1 MLNRIID
8 LSVRFRWLVIGLAVV
23 LALFGTRELL
33 RLPID
38 AVPDITNRQVQITT
52 VAPALGP
59 EEVER
64 QVTFP
69 LETTLAGLP
78 GLIETRSLSRHGFS
92 QITAVFTD
100 ATDIYFARNLVNER
114 VQAAREDL
122 PGGLSPSM
130 GPVVTGLGEVYIW
143 TLEFADTPARTGA
156 LYVTPEGERLTSDEE
171 KATYLRTVQDWIV
184 APQLRTVPGVAGVD
198 VLGGYVKE
206 YAVHPN
212 PALLAAYGVGLVQLV
227 EALEHANRIAG
238 AGYVNRAGEAYIVRA
253 DARLKS
259 LDDLAQTPILNQGGR
274 VIRVADV
281 ATVEI
286 GRTPRLG
293 SASADGR
300 ETVIGTALMLQG
312 ENSREVA
319 QRVGQRIREMEASLP
334 PGVVI
339 RPALDRTELV
349 EATIK
354 TVEHNLLLGALLV
367 IAVLFLALG
376 NARAALITALVIP
389 LSFLFAASAMNRFGI
404 SANLL
409 SLGALDFGLIVDGAV
424 VVIENTLRRLSLKR
438 DEAGRP
444 LTLSERL
451 SVAAGAAREMA
462 RPAAFGQ
469 AIILLVYAP
478 LLMFEGV
485 EGKMFGPMAAT
496 VMLALLAA
504 FVLSFTFV
512 PAMAALLVREPK
524 TDHQETR
531 LTRAAKA
538 RYRPLLVAAMARPR
552 AVMIGAG
559 IALLLGA
566 VTFMALGREFV
577 PELDEGDVLVQALRV
592 PSTSLEQSQA
602 MQFQVERA
610 LMALPE
616 VERVFTRTGTAEVA
630 SDPMPPSI
638 SDTFVILKDRS
649 AWPDPGLDKAA
660 LVDRMEESLSSLLGN
675 NYEFTQPI
683 EMRFNELIAGVRSDV
698 AVMVYGDDFAA
709 MTRTAEQVAGV
720 LRQID
725 GAADVRVE
733 QVSGQPTITASVDRT
748 VAAAQGVH
756 ASDAADAL
764 AIAFAGRSA
773 GQVLEGD
780 RRFDVVVRLGDTLR
794 NDPTVMEQLPVVPE
808 DAATGAATVPLSA
821 VARFDIAD
829 GPNQISRSN
838 GKRRMIVQANV
849 RGRDLGSFVAEAQA
863 RVGEEVQPPAGGWL
877 DWGGQFENLQR
888 ASARLGLIVP
898 IVFLTIG
905 GLLFWA
911 LRSVKDA
918 ALVFAGV
925 PLALVGGALALG
937 LRGMPFSISAAVG
950 FIAVSGVATLNGLV
964 LMQAIQE
971 RLAHGATPSEA
982 ALEGAVDRMRA
993 VITTAL
999 VAVLGFV
1006 PMGFATGAGAEVQ
1019 KPLAT
1024 VVIGGLTTATL
1035 LTLVVLPVL
1044 MAHWGRQRKGLA
1056 ADGAAKGL
1064 QVDASTGAAQELGRG
1079 IGVE

>member
-1 MLNRIID
+1 MLDRIID
-8 LSVRFRWLVIGLAVV
+8 SSVRFRWFVVGLAVV
-23 LALFGTRELL
+23 LAILGGRELL

-69 LETTLAGLP
+69 LETELAGLP
-78 GLIETRSLSRHGFS
+78 GLVETRSLSRHGFS
-92 QITAVFTD
+92 QVTAVFTD
-100 ATDIYFARNLVNER
+100 RTDIYFARNLVNER

-122 PGGLSPSM
+122 PEGLSPSM

-143 TLEFADTPARTGA
+143 TLDFTGA
-156 LYVTPEGERLTSDEE
+156 AARSGVPYVTAEGERLVTDAE

-184 APQLRTVPGVAGVD
+184 APQLKTVPGVAGVD

-206 YAVHPN
+206 YAVHPD
-212 PALLAAYGVGLVQLV
+212 PGRLAAYGVGLVQLV

-259 LDDLAQTPILNQGGR
+259 LEDLAQTPILNRGGQ
-274 VIRVADV
+274 VIRVSDV

-286 GRTPRLG
+286 GRAPRLG

-300 ETVIGTALMLQG
+300 ETVVGTALMLQG

-319 QRVGQRIREMEASLP
+319 HRVGERLESIKASLP
-334 PGVVI
+334 PGVVL
-339 RPALDRTELV
+339 RPELDRTDLV
-349 EATIK
+349 EATIR
-354 TVEHNLLLGALLV
+354 TVEHNLALGALLV
-367 IAVLFLALG
+367 VAVLFLALG
-376 NARAALITALVIP
+376 AVRAAVITALVIP

-424 VVIENTLRRLSLKR
+424 VVIENTMRRLGLRRS
-438 DEAGRP
+438 EAGRA
-444 LTLSERL
+444 LTAAERL
-451 SVAAGAAREMA
+451 SVAAASAREMA

-496 VMLALLAA
+496 VMLALGAA

-512 PAMAALLVREPK
+512 PAMAALIVREPK
-524 TDHQETR
+524 ADHEETR
-531 LTRAAKA
+531 LTRAARA
-538 RYRPLLVAAMARPR
+538 RYAPLLAAAIARPR
-552 AVMIGAG
+552 IVMAGAG
-559 IALLLGA
+559 VALLAGLA
-566 VTFMALGREFV
+566 AFLMLGREFV
-577 PELDEGDVLVQALRV
+577 PELDEGDILVQALRV

-602 MQFQVERA
+602 MQFRVETTLKA
-610 LMALPE
+610 MPE
-616 VERVFTRTGTAEVA
+616 VARVFTRTGTAEVA

-638 SDTFVILKDRS
+638 SDTFVILRDRED
-649 AWPDPGLDKAA
+649 WPDPA
-660 LVDRMEESLSSLLGN
+660 LTRSELVARMERRLSTLLGAS
-675 NYEFTQPI
+675 YEFTQPI

-698 AVMVYGDDFAA
+698 AVMIYGDDFPA
-709 MTRTAEQVAGV
+709 MDRTARQVAAV
-720 LRQID
+720 LNGIE

-733 QVSGQPTITASVDRT
+733 QISGQPTITASVDRT
-748 VAAAQGVH
+748 VAAAHGVH

-764 AIAFAGRSA
+764 AIALAGRAA
-773 GQVLEGD
+773 GQVNEGD
-780 RRFDVVVRLGDTLR
+780 RRFDVVVRLGQDLR
-794 NDPTVMEQLPVVPE
+794 NDPIAMEQLPVMSE
-808 DAATGAATVPLSA
+808 NAEAGAPTVPLSS
-821 VARFDIAD
+821 VARFDVAE

-849 RGRDLGSFVAEAQA
+849 RGRDLGGFVAEAQA
-863 RVGEEVQPPAGGWL
+863 RVAEQVQPPPSGWIE
-877 DWGGQFENLQR
+877 WGGQFENLQR

-898 IVFLTIG
+898 LVFLTIG
-905 GLLFWA
+905 GLLWMA
-911 LRSVKDA
+911 LGSWRDA
-918 ALVFAGV
+918 VLVFAGV
-925 PLALVGGALALG
+925 PLALVGGALALA
-937 LRGMPFSISAAVG
+937 LRGMPLSISAAVG

-964 LMQAIQE
+964 LMQAIRQRTAGGVE
-971 RLAHGATPSEA
+971 PARA
-982 ALEGAVDRMRA
+982 ALDGAVSRLRA
-993 VITTAL
+993 VLTTAL

-1006 PMGFATGAGAEVQ
+1006 PMAFAAGAGAEVQ

-1035 LTLVVLPVL
+1035 LTLIVLPVL
-1044 MAHWGRQRKGLA
+1044 A
-1056 ADGAAKGL
+1056 AAWWRRSPPA
-1064 QVDASTGAAQELGRG
+1064 
-1079 IGVE
+1079 

>member
-8 LSVRFRWLVIGLAVV
+8 ASVRFRWLVVGLAVT
-23 LALFGTRELL
+23 LAILGARELVQ
-33 RLPID
+33 LPID

-59 EEVER
+59 EEVES

-69 LETTLAGLP
+69 LETALAGLP
-78 GLIETRSLSRHGFS
+78 GLTETRSLSRHGFS

-114 VQAAREDL
+114 LQAARQDL
-122 PGGLSPSM
+122 PAGLSPSM

-143 TLEFADTPARTGA
+143 TLELTGPAARPGGV
-156 LYVTPEGERLTSDEE
+156 YVTPEGERLVTDQE

-184 APQLRTVPGVAGVD
+184 APQLKTVQGVAGVD

-206 YAVHPN
+206 YAVHPD
-212 PALLAAYGVGLVQLV
+212 PSRLAAYGVGMVQLV

-259 LDDLAQTPILNQGGR
+259 LNDLAQTPILNRGGQ
-274 VIRVADV
+274 VIRVSDV
-281 ATVEI
+281 AKVEI
-286 GRTPRLG
+286 GRAPRLG

-300 ETVIGTALMLQG
+300 ETVVGTALMLQG
-312 ENSREVA
+312 ENSRDVA
-319 QRVGQRIREMEASLP
+319 HRVGERLKAIAPSLP
-334 PGVVI
+334 PGVNL
-339 RPALDRTELV
+339 RPELDGTELV
-349 EATIK
+349 EATIR

-367 IAVLFLALG
+367 IAVLFFALG
-376 NARAALITALVIP
+376 NVRAAIITALVIP
-389 LSFLFAASAMNRFGI
+389 LSFLFAASVMNRLGI

-424 VVIENTLRRLSLKR
+424 VVIENTLRRLGLKR
-438 DEAGRP
+438 TEVDRP
-444 LTLSERL
+444 LTVAERL
-451 SVAAGAAREMA
+451 SVAAASAREMA

-496 VMLALLAA
+496 VMLALAAA

-524 TDHQETR
+524 SDHEETR

-538 RYRPLLVAAMARPR
+538 RYQPLLERAIARPR
-552 AVMIGAG
+552 LVLTGAG
-559 IALLLGA
+559 IALLAGVIA
-566 VTFMALGREFV
+566 FMTLGREFV
-577 PELDEGDVLVQALRV
+577 PQLDEGDVLVQALRV
-592 PSTSLEQSQA
+592 PSTSLEQSQD
-602 MQFQVERA
+602 MQFQVERTLKA
-610 LMALPE
+610 MPQ

-638 SDTFVILKDRS
+638 SDTFVILKDRGD
-649 AWPDPGLDKAA
+649 WPEPRLAKAD
-660 LVDRMEESLSSLLGN
+660 LVAQMETRLSTLLGN

-698 AVMVYGDDFAA
+698 AVMIYGDDFAA
-709 MTRTAEQVAGV
+709 MDRTAQHVAGV
-720 LRQID
+720 LNGIE

-764 AIAFAGRSA
+764 AIAFAGRAA
-773 GQVLEGD
+773 GQINEGD
-780 RRFDVVVRLGDTLR
+780 RRFDVVVRLDDALR
-794 NDPTVMEQLPVVPE
+794 ADPTVMEQLPVMPE
-808 DAATGAATVPLSA
+808 NAQAGAPTVPLSS
-821 VARFDIAD
+821 VARFDVAE
-829 GPNQISRSN
+829 GPNQISRAD

-849 RGRDLGSFVAEAQA
+849 RGRDLGGFVAEAQGKVDA
-863 RVGEEVQPPAGGWL
+863 QVQPPPAGWI

-888 ASARLGLIVP
+888 ASARLALILP
-898 IVFLTIG
+898 IVFLII
-905 GLLFWA
+905 GLLLVLA
-911 LRSVKDA
+911 LRSWKDA

-925 PLALVGGALALG
+925 PLALVGGALALA
-937 LRGMPFSISAAVG
+937 LRGMPLSISAAVG

-964 LMQAIQE
+964 LMQAIRQ
-971 RLAHGATPSEA
+971 RLTDGDPPAEA
-982 ALEGAVDRMRA
+982 ALHGAVSRLRA
-993 VITTAL
+993 VLTTAL

-1006 PMGFATGAGAEVQ
+1006 PMAFAAGAGAEVQ

-1035 LTLVVLPVL
+1035 LTLIVLPVL
-1044 MAHWGRQRKGLA
+1044 TARWRASSGR
-1056 ADGAAKGL
+1056 
-1064 QVDASTGAAQELGRG
+1064 E
-1079 IGVE
+1079 

>member
-1 MLNRIID
+1 MLDRLID
-8 LSVRFRWLVIGLAVV
+8 ASVRFRWLVIGLAVV
-23 LALFGTRELL
+23 AALFGARELL

-69 LETTLAGLP
+69 LETALAGVP
-78 GLIETRSLSRHGFS
+78 GLTETRSLSRHGFS

-100 ATDIYFARNLVNER
+100 ETGIYFARSLVNER
-114 VQAAREDL
+114 LQGAREDL
-122 PGGLSPSM
+122 PAGLSPSM

-143 TLEFADTPARTGA
+143 TLELTGPGARPGA
-156 LYVTPEGERLTSDEE
+156 VVITPEGERLVTDQD
-171 KATYLRTVQDWIV
+171 KATWLRTLQDWIV
-184 APQLRTVPGVAGVD
+184 APQLKTVPGVAGVD

-206 YAVHPN
+206 YAVHPD
-212 PALLAAYGVGLVQLV
+212 PGRLAAYGVGLVQLV

-259 LDDLAQTPILNQGGR
+259 LEDLAQTPILNRGGQ
-274 VIRVADV
+274 VIRVSDV

-286 GRTPRLG
+286 GRAPRLG

-300 ETVIGTALMLQG
+300 ETVVGTALMLQG

-319 QRVGQRIREMEASLP
+319 HRVGVRLKEIQASLP
-334 PGVVI
+334 PGV
-339 RPALDRTELV
+339 RLRAELDRTELV
-349 EATIK
+349 EATIR
-354 TVEHNLLLGALLV
+354 TVEHNLALGALLV
-367 IAVLFLALG
+367 VAVLFFALG
-376 NARAALITALVIP
+376 NVRAAFITALVIP

-424 VVIENTLRRLSLKR
+424 VVIENTLRRLGLKR
-438 DEAGRP
+438 EAAGRP
-444 LTLSERL
+444 LTVAERL
-451 SVAAGAAREMA
+451 DVAAAAAREMA

-469 AIILLVYAP
+469 LIILLVYAP

-496 VMLALLAA
+496 VMLALGAA

-524 TDHQETR
+524 VGHQDTP
-531 LTRAAKA
+531 LIRAAKA
-538 RYRPLLVAAMARPR
+538 RYAPLLERAIARPR
-552 AVMIGAG
+552 MVLAGAG
-559 IALLLGA
+559 VALLAGLIA
-566 VTFMALGREFV
+566 FLTLGREFV
-577 PELDEGDVLVQALRV
+577 PQLDEGDVLVQALRV

-602 MQFQVERA
+602 MQFRVETT
-610 LMALPE
+610 LKGLPE

-638 SDTFVILKDRS
+638 SDTFVILKDRRD
-649 AWPDPGLDKAA
+649 WPEPGLPKAELVEKMETA
-660 LVDRMEESLSSLLGN
+660 LSPLLGN
-675 NYEFTQPI
+675 SYEFTQPI
-683 EMRFNELIAGVRSDV
+683 QMRFNELIAGVRSDV
-698 AVMVYGDDFAA
+698 AVIVYGDDFAA
-709 MTRTAEQVAGV
+709 MERTARQVATV
-720 LRQID
+720 LNDIE

-733 QVSGQPTITASVDRT
+733 QVSGQPTITATVDRT

-764 AIAFAGRSA
+764 AIALAGRSA
-773 GQVLEGD
+773 GQINEGD
-780 RRFDVVVRLGDTLR
+780 RRFDVVVRLGDAFR
-794 NDPTVMEQLPVVPE
+794 NDPAIMEQLPVMPE
-808 DAATGAATVPLSA
+808 NAEAGAPTIPLSA
-821 VARFDIAD
+821 VARFDVAE
-829 GPNQISRSN
+829 GPNQISRSD

-863 RVGEEVQPPAGGWL
+863 KVAAEVKAPPSGWI
-877 DWGGQFENLQR
+877 DWGGQYENLQR
-888 ASARLGLIVP
+888 ASARLALIVP
-898 IVFLTIG
+898 IVFLTIA
-905 GLLFWA
+905 GLLALA
-911 LRSVKDA
+911 LRSWKDA

-925 PLALVGGALALG
+925 PLALVGGALTLA
-937 LRGMPFSISAAVG
+937 LRGMPLSISAAVG

-964 LMQAIQE
+964 LMQAIRE
-971 RLAHGATPSEA
+971 RSAAGLEPARAAVEGATA
-982 ALEGAVDRMRA
+982 RLRA
-993 VITTAL
+993 VLTTAL

-1006 PMGFATGAGAEVQ
+1006 PMAFASGAGAEVQ

-1035 LTLVVLPVL
+1035 LTLLVLPVL
-1044 MAHWGRQRKGLA
+1044 VALAGRREGEA
-1056 ADGAAKGL
+1056 AP
-1064 QVDASTGAAQELGRG
+1064 
-1079 IGVE
+1079 

>member
-1 MLNRIID
+1 MLDRIIGAA
-8 LSVRFRWLVIGLAVV
+8 VRHRWLVVGLALILAV
-23 LALFGTRELL
+23 LGTRELM

-38 AVPDITNRQVQITT
+38 AVPDITNRQVQVTT
-52 VAPALGP
+52 VAPAMGP
-59 EEVER
+59 EEVES

-69 LETTLAGLP
+69 LETALAGLP
-78 GLIETRSLSRHGFS
+78 GLTETRSLSRHGFS

-100 ATDIYFARNLVNER
+100 STDIYFARNLINER
-114 VQAAREDL
+114 IQSAREDL
-122 PGGLSPSM
+122 PQGLSPSM

-143 TLEFADTPARTGA
+143 TLELTGPAARTGA
-156 LYVTPEGERLTSDEE
+156 PYVTPEGERLVTDAE
-171 KATYLRTVQDWIV
+171 KATYLRTVQDWLV
-184 APQLRTVPGVAGVD
+184 APQLKTVPGVAGVD
-198 VLGGYVKE
+198 LLGGYVKE
-206 YAVHPN
+206 YAVHPD
-212 PALLAAYGVGLVQLV
+212 PGRLAAYGVGLVQLV

-238 AGYVNRAGEAYIVRA
+238 AGYINRAGEAYIVRA

-259 LDDLAQTPILNQGGR
+259 LEDLAQTPILNRGGQ
-274 VIRVADV
+274 VIRVSDV

-286 GRTPRLG
+286 GRAPRLG

-300 ETVIGTALMLQG
+300 ETVVGTALMLQG

-319 QRVGQRIREMEASLP
+319 HRVGQRLKEIQSSMP
-334 PGVVI
+334 PGVRL
-339 RPALDRTELV
+339 RPELDRTDLV
-349 EATIK
+349 EATIR
-354 TVEHNLLLGALLV
+354 TVEHNLALGALLV
-367 IAVLFLALG
+367 IAVLFFALG
-376 NARAALITALVIP
+376 NVRAAIITALIIP

-424 VVIENTLRRLSLKR
+424 VVIENTLRRLGLKR
-438 DEAGRP
+438 EETGRA
-444 LTLSERL
+444 LNAAERL
-451 SVAAGAAREMA
+451 SVAADAAREMA

-469 AIILLVYAP
+469 AIIMLVYAP

-512 PAMAALLVREPK
+512 PAMAALLVKEPK
-524 TDHQETR
+524 TDHEETR

-538 RYRPLLVAAMARPR
+538 RYAPLLAAALARPR
-552 AVMIGAG
+552 AVLIGAG
-559 IALLLGA
+559 LTLLAGGVAFATLGQ
-566 VTFMALGREFV
+566 EFV
-577 PELDEGDVLVQALRV
+577 PQLDEGDVLVQALRV

-602 MQFQVERA
+602 MQFRVETTLKA
-610 LMALPE
+610 MPE

-638 SDTFVILKDRS
+638 SDTFVMLKDRRD
-649 AWPDPGLDKAA
+649 WPNPGEAKAA
-660 LVDRMEESLSSLLGN
+660 VVERMEERLGVLLGN
-675 NYEFTQPI
+675 NYEFTQPVQ
-683 EMRFNELIAGVRSDV
+683 MRFNELIAGVRSDV
-698 AVMVYGDDFAA
+698 AVMIYGDDFAA
-709 MTRTAEQVAGV
+709 MDRTAQQVATLLNG
-720 LRQID
+720 ID

-764 AIAFAGRSA
+764 AIALAGRSA
-773 GQVLEGD
+773 GQVNEGD
-780 RRFDVVVRLGDTLR
+780 RRFDVVVRLGDDFR
-794 NDPTVMEQLPVVPE
+794 NDPAILEQLPVMPE
-808 DAATGAATVPLSA
+808 NAEAGAPTVPLSS
-821 VARFDIAD
+821 VARFDTAE
-829 GPNQISRSN
+829 GPSQISRSD

-863 RVGEEVQPPAGGWL
+863 KVADQIQPPPSGWI

-888 ASARLGLIVP
+888 ASNRLALIVP

-905 GLLFWA
+905 GLLVVA
-911 LRSVKDA
+911 LRSWKDA

-925 PLALVGGALALG
+925 PLALVGGALTLA
-937 LRGMPFSISAAVG
+937 LRGMPLSISAAVG

-964 LMQAIQE
+964 MMQAIRQRTDE
-971 RLAHGATPSEA
+971 GLPPLEA
-982 ALEGAVDRMRA
+982 SLQGAVSRLRA
-993 VITTAL
+993 VLTTAL

-1006 PMGFATGAGAEVQ
+1006 PMAFAMGAGAEVQ

-1024 VVIGGLTTATL
+1024 VVIGGLTTATV
-1035 LTLVVLPVL
+1035 LTLIVLPVL
-1044 MAHWGRQRKGLA
+1044 A
-1056 ADGAAKGL
+1056 ALDWRRL
-1064 QVDASTGAAQELGRG
+1064 RTR
-1079 IGVE
+1079 

>member
-8 LSVRFRWLVIGLAVV
+8 ASVRFRWLVVGLAVV
-23 LALFGTRELL
+23 LAILGGRELL
-33 RLPID
+33 HLPID

-64 QVTFP
+64 QVTYP
-69 LETTLAGLP
+69 LETELAGLP

-100 ATDIYFARNLVNER
+100 ATDIYFARTLVNER
-114 VQAAREDL
+114 LQSAREDL
-122 PGGLSPSM
+122 PEGLSPSM

-143 TLEFADTPARTGA
+143 TLDYTGPAARSGVA
-156 LYVTPEGERLTSDEE
+156 YMTPEGERLVTDPE

-184 APQLRTVPGVAGVD
+184 APQLKTVPGVAGVD

-206 YAVHPN
+206 YAVHPD
-212 PALLAAYGVGLVQLV
+212 PGRLAAYGVGMVQLV

-259 LDDLAQTPILNQGGR
+259 LDDLAQTPILNRGGQ
-274 VIRVADV
+274 VIRVSDV
-281 ATVEI
+281 AVVEI
-286 GRTPRLG
+286 GRAPRLG

-300 ETVIGTALMLQG
+300 ETVVGTALMLQG

-319 QRVGQRIREMEASLP
+319 HRVGERLEVIEASLP
-334 PGVVI
+334 PGVVL
-339 RPALDRTELV
+339 RPELDRTDLV

-354 TVEHNLLLGALLV
+354 TVEHNLALGALLV
-367 IAVLFLALG
+367 IAVLFFALG
-376 NARAALITALVIP
+376 NVRAAVITALVIP
-389 LSFLFAASAMNRFGI
+389 LSFLFAASAMNRFDI

-424 VVIENTLRRLSLKR
+424 VVIENTLRRLGIAR
-438 DEAGRP
+438 HETGRP
-444 LTLSERL
+444 LTVAERL
-451 SVAAGAAREMA
+451 SIAAASAREMA

-512 PAMAALLVREPK
+512 PAMAALIVKEPK
-524 TDHQETR
+524 ADHEETR

-538 RYRPLLVAAMARPR
+538 RYAPLLRAAIARPR
-552 AVMIGAG
+552 AVLIGAG
-559 IALLLGA
+559 IVLLAGVIA
-566 VTFMALGREFV
+566 FATLGREFV
-577 PELDEGDVLVQALRV
+577 PQLDEGDVLVQALRV

-602 MQFQVERA
+602 MQFRVETTLKA
-610 LMALPE
+610 MPE

-638 SDTFVILKDRS
+638 SDTFVMLKDR
-649 AWPDPGLDKAA
+649 ADWPNPGEAKSD
-660 LVDRMEESLSSLLGN
+660 VVERMEQNLSTLLGN

-698 AVMVYGDDFAA
+698 AVMIYGDDFAA
-709 MTRTAEQVAGV
+709 MERTAQQVATV
-720 LRQID
+720 LNGIE

-733 QVSGQPTITASVDRT
+733 QVSGQPTITATVDRT
-748 VAAAQGVH
+748 AAAAQGVH

-764 AIAFAGRSA
+764 AIALAGRSA
-773 GQVLEGD
+773 GQVNEGD
-780 RRFDVVVRLGDTLR
+780 RRFDVVVRLGDDFR
-794 NDPTVMEQLPVVPE
+794 NDPTIMEQLPVMPE
-808 DAATGAATVPLSA
+808 NAQAGAPTVPLSS
-821 VARFDIAD
+821 VARFDVAE
-829 GPNQISRSN
+829 GPNQISRSD

-849 RGRDLGSFVAEAQA
+849 RGRDLGSFVAQAQSK
-863 RVGEEVQPPAGGWL
+863 VSDQVQPPPSGWI

-905 GLLFWA
+905 GLLWMA
-911 LRSVKDA
+911 LRSWKDA

-925 PLALVGGALALG
+925 PLALVGGVLALAA
-937 LRGMPFSISAAVG
+937 RGMPLSISAAVG

-964 LMQAIQE
+964 LMQAIRE
-971 RLAHGATPSEA
+971 RTAAGASPSEA
-982 ALEGAVDRMRA
+982 AFEGALARLRA
-993 VITTAL
+993 IMTTAL

-1006 PMGFATGAGAEVQ
+1006 PMAFASGAGAEVQ

-1035 LTLVVLPVL
+1035 LTLFVLPMLVSL
-1044 MAHWGRQRKGLA
+1044 IGRRK
-1056 ADGAAKGL
+1056 
-1064 QVDASTGAAQELGRG
+1064 QN
-1079 IGVE
+1079 

>member
-8 LSVRFRWLVIGLAVV
+8 ASVRLRWFVVGLAVV
-23 LALFGTRELL
+23 LAAVGARELL
-33 RLPID
+33 HLPID

-69 LETTLAGLP
+69 LETALAGLP
-78 GLIETRSLSRHGFS
+78 GLTETRSLSRHGFS

-114 VQAAREDL
+114 LQGAREDL
-122 PGGLSPSM
+122 PTGLSPSM

-143 TLEFADTPARTGA
+143 TLELTGPAA
-156 LYVTPEGERLTSDEE
+156 MPDAVYVTPEGERLVTDQE

-184 APQLRTVPGVAGVD
+184 APQLKTVPGVAGVD

-206 YAVHPN
+206 YAVHPD
-212 PALLAAYGVGLVQLV
+212 PGRLAAYGVGLVQLV

-238 AGYVNRAGEAYIVRA
+238 AGYINRAGEAYIIRA

-259 LDDLAQTPILNQGGR
+259 LNDLAQTPILNRGGQ
-274 VIRVADV
+274 VIRVSDV

-286 GRTPRLG
+286 GRAPRLG

-300 ETVIGTALMLQG
+300 ETVTGTALMLQG

-319 QRVGQRIREMEASLP
+319 RRVGERLKEIQPSLP
-334 PGVVI
+334 AGVKL
-339 RPALDRTELV
+339 RPELDRTELV
-349 EATIK
+349 EATIR

-367 IAVLFLALG
+367 VAVLFFALG
-376 NARAALITALVIP
+376 NIRAAIITALVIP

-424 VVIENTLRRLSLKR
+424 VVIENTLRRLGLKR
-438 DEAGRP
+438 AETGRP
-444 LTLSERL
+444 LTVAERL
-451 SVAAGAAREMA
+451 SVAAASAREMA

-496 VMLALLAA
+496 VMLALAAA

-512 PAMAALLVREPK
+512 PAMAALLVREPR
-524 TDHQETR
+524 TDHEETR

-538 RYRPLLVAAMARPR
+538 RYQPLLERAIAHPR
-552 AVMIGAG
+552 LVLTGAG
-559 IALLLGA
+559 LVLLAG
-566 VTFMALGREFV
+566 VITFMSLGREFV
-577 PELDEGDVLVQALRV
+577 PQLDEGDVLVQALRV

-602 MQFQVERA
+602 MQFQVERT
-610 LMALPE
+610 LKSMPQ
-616 VERVFTRTGTAEVA
+616 VSRVFTRTGTAEVA

-638 SDTFVILKDRS
+638 SDTFVILKDRRD
-649 AWPDPGLDKAA
+649 WPEPGMAKAD
-660 LVDRMEESLSSLLGN
+660 LVAEMETRLSSLLGN

-698 AVMVYGDDFAA
+698 AVMIYGDDFAA
-709 MTRTAEQVAGV
+709 MDRAARQVAAV
-720 LRQID
+720 LNGIE

-733 QVSGQPTITASVDRT
+733 QISGQPTITASVDRT

-764 AIAFAGRSA
+764 AIAFAGRTA
-773 GQVLEGD
+773 GQVNEGD
-780 RRFDVVVRLGDTLR
+780 RRFDVVVRLDDSLR
-794 NDPTVMEQLPVVPE
+794 ADPTIMEQLPVMPE
-808 DAATGAATVPLSA
+808 NAQTGTPTVPLSS
-821 VARFDIAD
+821 VARFDVAE
-829 GPNQISRSN
+829 GPNQISRAD

-849 RGRDLGSFVAEAQA
+849 RNRDLGGFVAEAQA
-863 RVGEEVQPPAGGWL
+863 KVADQVQPPPAGWI

-888 ASARLGLIVP
+888 ASARLALIVP
-898 IVFLTIG
+898 VVFLTIG
-905 GLLFWA
+905 LLLILA
-911 LRSVKDA
+911 LGSWRDA

-925 PLALVGGALALG
+925 PLALVGGVMALA
-937 LRGMPFSISAAVG
+937 LRGMPLSISAAVG

-964 LMQAIQE
+964 LMQAIRQGLDE
-971 RLAHGATPSEA
+971 HQQPQEA
-982 ALEGAVDRMRA
+982 ALHGAVSRLRA
-993 VITTAL
+993 VLTTAL

-1006 PMGFATGAGAEVQ
+1006 PMAFAAGAGAEVQ

-1035 LTLVVLPVL
+1035 LTLIVLPVL
-1044 MAHWGRQRKGLA
+1044 AARGRARVSL
-1056 ADGAAKGL
+1056 
-1064 QVDASTGAAQELGRG
+1064 E
-1079 IGVE
+1079 

>member
-1 MLNRIID
+1 MLDRIID
-8 LSVRFRWLVIGLAVV
+8 AAVRFRWLVIGLALV
-23 LALFGTRELL
+23 LAVLGARELL

-69 LETTLAGLP
+69 LETALAGLP
-78 GLIETRSLSRHGFS
+78 GLTETRSLSRHGFS

-114 VQAAREDL
+114 LQAAREEL
-122 PGGLSPSM
+122 PEGLSPSM

-143 TLEFADTPARTGA
+143 SLELTGPAARPNA
-156 LYVTPEGERLTSDEE
+156 VYLTPEGERLVTDEE

-184 APQLRTVPGVAGVD
+184 APQLKTVPGVAGVD

-206 YAVHPN
+206 YAVHPD
-212 PALLAAYGVGLVQLV
+212 PGRLAAFGVGLVQLV

-259 LDDLAQTPILNQGGR
+259 LEDLAQTPILNRGGQ

-286 GRTPRLG
+286 GRAPRLG

-300 ETVIGTALMLQG
+300 ETVLGTALMLQG
-312 ENSREVA
+312 ENSRKVA
-319 QRVGQRIREMEASLP
+319 HRVGEKLKSVQASLP
-334 PGVVI
+334 PGVKL
-339 RPALDRTELV
+339 RPELDRTELV
-349 EATIK
+349 EATIR
-354 TVEHNLLLGALLV
+354 TVEHNLALGALLV
-367 IAVLFLALG
+367 IAVLFFALG
-376 NARAALITALVIP
+376 NVRAALITALVIP

-424 VVIENTLRRLSLKR
+424 VVIENTLRRLGLKR
-438 DEAGRP
+438 AEKGRDLTAG
-444 LTLSERL
+444 ERL
-451 SVAAGAAREMA
+451 AVAAAAAREMA

-496 VMLALLAA
+496 VMLALAAA
-504 FVLSFTFV
+504 FLLSFTFV
-512 PAMAALLVREPK
+512 PAMAALIVRAPR
-524 TDHQETR
+524 TADHEDTR
-531 LTRAAKA
+531 LTRAIRA
-538 RYRPLLVAAMARPR
+538 RYAPFLQRALARPR

-559 IALLLGA
+559 LALVLGLA
-566 VTFMALGREFV
+566 AFLTLGREFV
-577 PELDEGDVLVQALRV
+577 PQLDEGDVLVQALRA

-602 MQFQVERA
+602 MQFRVEA
-610 LMALPE
+610 TLKAMPE

-638 SDTFVILKDRS
+638 SDTFVILKDRRD
-649 AWPDPGLDKAA
+649 WPEPRLRKAE
-660 LVDRMEESLSSLLGN
+660 LVERMEGRLSGLLGN
-675 NYEFTQPI
+675 AYEFTQPI

-698 AVMVYGDDFAA
+698 AVIIHGDDFAA
-709 MTRTAEQVAGV
+709 MEKTAAQAAEV
-720 LRQID
+720 LRGIR
-725 GAADVRVE
+725 GAADVRIE
-733 QVSGQPTITASVDRT
+733 QISGQPTITAYVDRT
-748 VAAAQGVH
+748 AAAAQGVH

-764 AIAFAGRSA
+764 AIALAGRSA
-773 GQVLEGD
+773 GQVNEGD
-780 RRFDVVVRLGDTLR
+780 RRFEVVVRLGDDFR
-794 NDPTVMEQLPVVPE
+794 NDPTIMQQLPVMPE
-808 DAATGAATVPLSA
+808 NAEAGAATIPLSS
-821 VARFDIAD
+821 VARFDVAE
-829 GPNQISRSN
+829 GPNQISRAD

-849 RGRDLGSFVAEAQA
+849 RDRDLGGFVAEAQA
-863 RVGEEVQPPAGGWL
+863 KVGERVSPPPSGWIA
-877 DWGGQFENLQR
+877 WGGQFENLER
-888 ASARLGLIVP
+888 ASARLALIVP
-898 IVFLTIG
+898 IVFLIIG
-905 GLLFWA
+905 GLLVLA
-911 LRSVKDA
+911 LRSWRDA

-925 PLALVGGALALG
+925 PLALVGGALTLA
-937 LRGMPFSISAAVG
+937 LRGMPLSISAAVG

-964 LMQAIQE
+964 LMQAIRE
-971 RLAHGATPSEA
+971 GLAQGLDPTQA
-982 ALEGAVDRMRA
+982 ALTGAVGRLRA
-993 VITTAL
+993 VLTTAL

-1006 PMGFATGAGAEVQ
+1006 PMAFASGPGAEVQ

-1035 LTLVVLPVL
+1035 LTLIVLPVL
-1044 MAHWGRQRKGLA
+1044 AARFSRKA
-1056 ADGAAKGL
+1056 
-1064 QVDASTGAAQELGRG
+1064 
-1079 IGVE
+1079 